1 MERTEYKYGTITR
14 THYLAAKANL
24 LETYPYYQKDLNLE
38 EGYTER
44 TRTSTV
50 FCREIDDACKMTRD
64 AAQWTAETLK
74 ELFPEEEFTVI
85 RVSVST
91 EVWIEATE
99 VNKTE

>member
-1 MERTEYKYGTITR
+1 MERTEYKYGTKVQ
-14 THYLAAKANL
+14 THYLTAKANL
-24 LETYPYYQKDLNLE
+24 LETYPYYKRDSNLE

-50 FCREIDDACKMTRD
+50 FTCDIDDACKMTRD
-64 AAQWTAETLK
+64 AAQWTAEKLK
-74 ELFPEEEFTVI
+74 ELFPEEEFTVV

-99 VNKTE
+99 INKTE